1 MKRYV
6 IANWKCHKTGDDARQ
21 WLDDF
26 ARLYEPRQSVEVI
39 VAPTF
44 ICLENLAAYLK
55 SLGLENVHLAVQDIS
70 PFPRGGYT
78 GAVAADMVKN
88 LAEYVIIGH
97 SERRRYFH
105 ESWQDVINKVTESVD
120 ADLIPVVCMKHPSDR
135 LRMSP
140 LQDMDLKELI
150 IAYGPVDSLTF
161 RIPESPE
168 KVEETL
174 KQLREPFGSW
184 PVVYGGALS
193 PANVEEYLVLP
204 SLSGV
209 FVGASSLDAA
219 AFAGIVSKA
228 QSLGSEV
235 I

>member
-26 ARLYEPRQSVEVI
+26 ADLYVPQKSVEVV
-39 VAPTF
+39 VAPSY

-55 SLGLENVHLAVQDIS
+55 NLNLENVHLAAQDIS

-78 GAVAADMVKN
+78 GAVAADMVKK
-88 LAEYVIIGH
+88 LVEYVIVGH

-105 ESWQDVINKVTESVD
+105 ETRQDVINKVTEVVD
-120 ADLIPVVCMKHPSDR
+120 ADLIPIVCIEHPSAHTQ
-135 LRMSP
+135 LSP
-140 LQDMDLKELI
+140 LHDLDIRELI
-150 IAYGPVDSLTF
+150 VAYGPVDSVTF

-174 KQLREPFGSW
+174 EQFRETSGNW
-184 PVVYGGALS
+184 PMVYGGALL
-193 PANVEEYLVLP
+193 PVNVEEYLILP

-209 FVGASSLDAA
+209 FVGASSLDAVK
-219 AFAGIVSKA
+219 FADIVRKA
-228 QSLGSEV
+228 QSLCST
-235 I
+235 IA